1 MKRFDYE
8 DLFCV
13 AVQEGLSLFCGA
25 GFSVEAEDRKGE
37 KLPVG
42 AYLLDELKKQFSRI
56 ERYSSLPKACTTL
69 KKSDKNSFYRFLE
82 ERFTIGKFDSD
93 YNIITKIKIKNIYT
107 TNIDDLFFNIYSTN
121 ESAYYLNDRSRSG
134 NEIGDSAAIGYFP
147 LHGCVKNKGDYVFG
161 LTDIASA
168 YSQSSHTSAWKQ
180 LAKDASGS
188 PILFWGWNF
197 EDSGPIEAM
206 YGEENGIDSNI
217 HKWVLLY
224 EPTDETI
231 DCLTTL
237 GFNIIIGNTKEMLRY
252 LIELD
257 EKISKREVCPSTS
270 SDDSFCNFD
279 LYLPPKNDDNLKTYP
294 LKSMFLD
301 YAPQWSYIYSGSIPK
316 TKYYRVLVNEI
327 IAGKNLLVYGIRGS
341 GKTTLMMQL
350 LIDFEIPKAK
360 HFMTAPSLGQAK
372 VYIKDLKGRRSLLFV
387 DDCFRDTEAVV
398 ELRRQPNI
406 QIVAFDRDFNY
417 ESQFVKLKDSEFSQ
431 PIEITEL
438 SQEDAQA
445 ILDIIPED
453 LKKNN
458 ANIHNFSKDP
468 TIPNLL
474 AGTLKLMNFNFVER
488 FQRNDAISA
497 EVFILIC
504 YVHSCGVPCSFDM
517 IYSYLGDKDYAWPDM
532 LEIIKRVGGLIR
544 ENSIG
549 LEYYDIDPEAQ
560 DYYECRSRFFAEKIL
575 GSLSLGNQLM
585 AEVLMK
591 FAENVPLYKICRY
604 DKFKK
609 SGYDADLA
617 GKAFLNI
624 EDGETYYNIC
634 RNKDRSEYIYQQAAL
649 YFSKKGAY
657 KKAFEWIDKA
667 RNLTHYN
674 HFSIDST
681 YAKIYFD
688 VNVKAAPDLAV
699 EALYIL
705 NECCMKDER
714 KAIHF
719 LSFAKCVMEFV
730 DNHGTDNLGDLL
742 PNALKYVQE
751 GLEDSNFALSKKNK
765 YELRKIKNRLEKIC
779 PYDVPHMDDI

>member
-1 MKRFDYE
+1 MKRFDCE
-8 DLFCV
+8 DLFSV

-25 GFSVEAEDRKGE
+25 GFSVEAEDRNGE
-37 KLPVG
+37 KLPIGMQLLG
-42 AYLLDELKKQFSRI
+42 ALKKNFSRI
-56 ERYSSLPKACTTL
+56 ESYSSLPKACTTL
-69 KKSDKNSFYRFLE
+69 KKSDKNSFYNFLE
-82 ERFTIGKFDSD
+82 ERFTVEKFDPD
-93 YNIITKIKIKNIYT
+93 YSIITKIKIRNIYT
-107 TNIDDLFFNIYSTN
+107 TNIDDLFFKIYATN
-121 ESAYYLNDRSRSG
+121 EAPYYLNDNSRSG
-134 NEIGDSAAIGYFP
+134 DEISDSDAIGYFP

-168 YSQSSHTSAWKQ
+168 YSQSSHASAWKQ
-180 LAKDASGS
+180 LARDASAS

-224 EPTDETI
+224 EPTDETV

-252 LIELD
+252 LIDLNGKT
-257 EKISKREVCPSTS
+257 EKKAVNSSINTEDISSKLCQ
-270 SDDSFCNFD
+270 
-279 LYLPPKNDDNLKTYP
+279 YLPPQNDDNLKTYP

-316 TKYYRVLVNEI
+316 TKYYRMIVNEI
-327 IAGKNLLVYGIRGS
+327 VAGKNLLVYGIRGS

-350 LIDFEIPKAK
+350 LINLETPKMK
-360 HFMTAPSLGQAK
+360 HFMVAPSLGQAK
-372 VYIKDLKGRRSLLFV
+372 VYIRALQGSNSLLFV
-387 DDCFRDTEAVV
+387 DDCFRDTEAVL
-398 ELRRQPNI
+398 ELRRQSNI
-406 QIVAFDRDFNY
+406 QMVAFDRDFNY
-417 ESQFVKLKDSEFSQ
+417 ESQFVKLKHSGFSK

-474 AGTLKLMNFNFVER
+474 AGTLKWMNFNFVKQ
-488 FQRNDAISA
+488 FQRNDSVSA

-544 ENSIG
+544 EYVIG

-560 DYYECRSRFFAEKIL
+560 DYYECRSRFFAERIL
-575 GSLSLGNQLM
+575 GSLSQGNQLM

-624 EDGETYYNIC
+624 EDGENYYNIC
-634 RNKDRSEYIYQQAAL
+634 RDKDRSEYIYQQAAL
-649 YFSKKGAY
+649 YFSKKRAY

-674 HFSIDST
+674 RFSIKST

-705 NECCMKDER
+705 NDCCMKDER

-719 LSFAKCVMEFV
+719 LSFAKCVVEFV
-730 DNHGTDNLGDLL
+730 DSHGTDELGDLL

-751 GLEDSNFALSKKNK
+751 GLADSNFALSKKNK
-765 YELRKIKNRLEKIC
+765 YALRKIKSELERILPKEVSPQI
-779 PYDVPHMDDI
+779 